1 MKDRCGSCLHGA
13 WTIKWAVAVL
23 FNEHAGSGNTV
34 CSRRGVQHR
43 YGEFAKFGQIKVNR
57 MHKDQKKNRA
67 WLALGTERSSAH
79 CSTELEY
86 GVARGET
93 GIESIVCT
101 IQALL
106 RSVHLIAK
114 R

>member
-1 MKDRCGSCLHGA
+1 M
-13 WTIKWAVAVL
+13 
-23 FNEHAGSGNTV
+23 

-43 YGEFAKFGQIKVNR
+43 YREFAKFGQIEVNR

-67 WLALGTERSSAH
+67 WLALGTERSSSH